1 MAATREGTPYE
12 PFARLRAAFSLR
24 SNLGSLVRVP
34 EGRLRPVDGL
44 RAIAILWVVAFHTGV
59 YSIGVLPPRE
69 YVRLLV
75 SPAMLP
81 AWRGAFG
88 VDVFFVLSGF
98 LIGGMLLDE
107 RARTGKVRFGLF
119 YVRRAMRLFP
129 ALLVALAFDLATVE
143 IHRGTAWAVL
153 LYIVNFV
160 PVSRACMPWTWSL
173 AIEEQFYLACPWLLW
188 GLARLR
194 PVARPVVL
202 VLLVVALSGLGVF
215 VASSHG
221 YFPFD
226 VEIVP
231 NRPALRWEAAF
242 DDLYTKPWM
251 RSGPLL
257 AGVLAALVHR
267 TPRAMAALSR
277 ANILGTLGCFVA
289 LGVGLVSMHWP
300 IFALSSRAIGL
311 VYVGTFRAAFGMAV
325 AFVLVLVLSEHSVG
339 RVLARLLSAKVL
351 WPFAQLS
358 YSAYLVNPI
367 VTLLLRG
374 ALAQGISRGTW
385 SMASLFAVDVMGTF
399 AVATVVYTL
408 VERPF
413 MRLRPRAPL
422 ERQKG

>member
-1 MAATREGTPYE
+1 MAGTPDGTPYE
-12 PFARLRAAFSLR
+12 AFARLRAAFSLR
-24 SNLGSLVRVP
+24 SNLGSLFRVP

-44 RAIAILWVVAFHTGV
+44 RALAILWVVAFHTGV
-59 YSIGVLPPRE
+59 YSVGVLPPLE

-98 LIGGMLLDE
+98 LIGGMLVDE
-107 RARTGKVRFGLF
+107 RERTGKVRFGLF

-129 ALLVALAFDLATVE
+129 ALSVALAFDLATVE
-143 IHRGTAWAVL
+143 IHRSTAWAVV
-153 LYIVNFV
+153 LYVVNFV
-160 PVSRACMPWTWSL
+160 PVRNACMPWTWSL
-173 AIEEQFYLACPWLLW
+173 AIEEQFYLTCPWLLW

-194 PVARPVVL
+194 PMARPVVL
-202 VLLVVALSGLGVF
+202 VLLVAALSGLGIF
-215 VASSHG
+215 VAHSHG

-231 NRPALRWEAAF
+231 NRPAPRWEAAF

-251 RSGPLL
+251 RAGPLL

-267 TPRAMAALSR
+267 MPRAMDKLSR
-277 ANILGTLGCFVA
+277 AKIAGTLGLFVA
-289 LGVGLVSMHWP
+289 LGVALVAMHWP
-300 IFALSSRAIGL
+300 LFALSSRAVGL
-311 VYVGTFRAAFGMAV
+311 VYIGTFRAGFGMAV
-325 AFVLVLVLSEHSVG
+325 AFLLVLVLSQHPVG
-339 RVLARLLSAKVL
+339 RALARALSAKVL

-367 VTLLLRG
+367 VTLLVRG

-385 SMASLFAVDVMGTF
+385 SMVSLFAVDLAGTF
-399 AVATVVYTL
+399 AVATLVYTL

-413 MRLRPRAPL
+413 MRLRPSGRL
-422 ERQKG
+422 